1 MLRLN
6 GRTPRKGAILAQKHS
21 IFVTP
26 MERTLKLQN
35 KQQSVLILPE
45 KPLVVAVLEN
55 RLPTE
60 QVNGY
65 YSSRNF
71 ALVL

>member
-6 GRTPRKGAILAQKHS
+6 GRTSRKGAILAQKHS
-21 IFVTP
+21 FFVTQ

-35 KQQSVLILPE
+35 KQQSVLTLPE
-45 KPLVVAVLEN
+45 NPLVVAVLEN
-55 RLPTE
+55 GLPIE

-65 YSSRNF
+65 YSGRIF
-71 ALVL
+71 ALV